1 MSQAERKYTK
11 EVDEKILNASGDEL
25 RRLQELD
32 LKTQL
37 SGDSFYEV
45 LAENPKNK
53 EMAFGVQKSS
63 GKKYP

>member
-1 MSQAERKYTK
+1 MSQAERKYAK
-11 EVDEKILNASGDEL
+11 EIDEKILNATGDEL

-37 SGDSFYEV
+37 RGDSFYEV

-53 EMAFGVQKSS
+53 EIPFGVQKSS
-63 GKKYP
+63 GKKQP

>member
-53 EMAFGVQKSS
+53 EIAFGVQKSS
-63 GKKYP
+63 GKKQS

>member
-63 GKKYP
+63 GKKQP

>member
-11 EVDEKILNASGDEL
+11 EVDEKILNATGDEL

-45 LAENPKNK
+45 LVKNPKNK
-53 EMAFGVQKSS
+53 EMPFGVQKSS
-63 GKKYP
+63 GKK

>member
-1 MSQAERKYTK
+1 MSQAERKYAK
-11 EVDEKILNASGDEL
+11 EVDEKILNATGDEL

-45 LAENPKNK
+45 LVKNPKNK
-53 EMAFGVQKSS
+53 EMSFGVQKSS
-63 GKKYP
+63 GKK